1 MSWRIP
7 TFLLCTLIMA
17 GCSTQPVVP
26 PPTDHHGD
34 QIRADFSQCR
44 EQAYDMDASARQQ
57 QSAAQYQTAAG
68 LFQRCVETFSGYHQI
83 IAAEDMLILQAL
95 SVLDYLKAGNVESAR
110 EQLSLMRR
118 AFPHHD
124 LYLADGSSFVDSMS
138 LLLESSSDT
147 STHSQLLNTNRTLAM
162 EFKRRE
168 YWLQH

>member
-1 MSWRIP
+1 MNWRIP
-7 TFLLCTLIMA
+7 TFLLCTLIVA
-17 GCSTQPVVP
+17 GCSTQPAAP
-26 PPTDHHGD
+26 PPTDHHLD

-44 EQAYDMDASARQQ
+44 EQAYDMDASARAQ

-68 LFQRCVETFSGYHQI
+68 LFQRCVENFSDYHQI
-83 IAAEDMLILQAL
+83 VAAEDMLVLQAL

-110 EQLSLMRR
+110 EQLHVLRR

-124 LYLADGSSFVDSMS
+124 LYLADGSSFVDSMA
-138 LLLESSSDT
+138 LLLESSSDI
-147 STHSQLLNTNRTLAM
+147 STRTQLLNTNRTLAK

>member
-7 TFLLCTLIMA
+7 TFLLCTLIVA
-17 GCSTQPVVP
+17 GCSTQPVAP
-26 PPTDHHGD
+26 PPTDPHLD

-44 EQAYDMDASARQQ
+44 EQAYDMDASAREQ

-68 LFQRCVETFSGYHQI
+68 LFQHCVETFSDHHQVV
-83 IAAEDMLILQAL
+83 AAEDMLVLQAM
-95 SVLDYLKAGNVESAR
+95 SVMDYLKAGNVESAR
-110 EQLSLMRR
+110 EQLKLLRM

-124 LYLADGSSFVDSMS
+124 LYLSDGSSFVDSML
-138 LLLESSSDT
+138 LLLEFSSEESRR
-147 STHSQLLNTNRTLAM
+147 HQLLNTNRTLAM